1 MLIFFGIVLL
11 DIIGVVLVKMYAF
24 WKSSAVSAHF
34 RRKQKPGGNMR
45 AAASVCS
52 RLCGRSRGITAQ
64 LSNDTFHH
72 EGVSFHVKPWQK
84 SAGAADVLEKSGT
97 NIQIN
102 PIWNLPGKTAAQ
114 TGNIG
119 LIFPELS
126 FKMDRV
132 GV

>member
-1 MLIFFGIVLL
+1 
-11 DIIGVVLVKMYAF
+11 MYTF
-24 WKSSAVSAHF
+24 WKNSAVSAHV

-52 RLCGRSRGITAQ
+52 RLRGRSRGITTQ
-64 LSNDTFHH
+64 LGNDTFYHG
-72 EGVSFHVKPWQK
+72 GVIFHLKPWPE
-84 SAGAADVLEKSGT
+84 SAGAADVLAKSGT
-97 NIQIN
+97 NIQVN
-102 PIWNLPGKTAAQ
+102 PMRNLLGKTAAQ

-132 GV
+132 GVRTTQQQDREAIT